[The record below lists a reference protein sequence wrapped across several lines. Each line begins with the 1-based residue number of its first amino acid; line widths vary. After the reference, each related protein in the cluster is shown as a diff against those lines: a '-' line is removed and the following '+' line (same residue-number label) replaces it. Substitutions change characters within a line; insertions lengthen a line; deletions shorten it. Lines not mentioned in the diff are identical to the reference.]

1 MHLAPLKI
9 KYLLS
14 NFIVLMM
21 TPQLKFYF
29 LVPPLTPIM
38 RSTKSI
44 EDLDFQE
51 SMSCNNLPLLHC
63 KNIVSKASRSYNNM
77 KLLNNLYFTPILLE

>member
-9 KYLLS
+9 NYLLS
-14 NFIVLMM
+14 NFIVLMT

-38 RSTKSI
+38 KSTKSI
-44 EDLDFQE
+44 EDLDFHE

-63 KNIVSKASRSYNNM
+63 KILYQ
-77 KLLNNLYFTPILLE
+77 KLVEAIIT